1 MFCGNRIRIDQRSQW
16 LTRYARVLSLP
27 KMFSLPSQHYS
38 YSEYLIPVDTP
49 VPQVSTKF
57 YAYVQY
63 DSITVPRIKTY
74 VVRASRIT
82 CTAVRAITPAECAVV
97 CSYRRCYCC
106 CLHMKPFFLPNDI
119 SSSTPSVLVDYQVP
133 GMNKCVGYIVSSLVF
148 RFDVLAYF
156 IGFFECLII
165 RSAYL
170 SVEWTQLKVVLA
182 YSGGLDTSVILK
194 WLSSQGFEVIW

>member
-1 MFCGNRIRIDQRSQW
+1 MSVSDVSHSLQLSFNHPSVVLTADVFQYFCEN
-16 LTRYARVLSLP
+16 
-27 KMFSLPSQHYS
+27 F
-38 YSEYLIPVDTP
+38 
-49 VPQVSTKF
+49 
-57 YAYVQY
+57 
-63 DSITVPRIKTY
+63 
-74 VVRASRIT
+74 VRQ
-82 CTAVRAITPAECAVV
+82 
-97 CSYRRCYCC
+97 CC
-106 CLHMKPFFLPNDI
+106 CLHIQPFFLPNDI

-133 GMNKCVGYIVSSLVF
+133 GMNKCVGYIVSSLAF